1 MDQSLNSRKD
11 ALLAS
16 DQSLRLGNGA
26 GWPDHR
32 LLKSQHPLID
42 TENRVQGTSNGLQR
56 LGDAW
61 QTRCD
66 DPPAGA
72 ESLPPPLPWGSH
84 AQNPREED
92 DTEASAAHPTLSPA

>member
-42 TENRVQGTSNGLQR
+42 TENRVQGTSNGFQ
-56 LGDAW
+56 
-61 QTRCD
+61 
-66 DPPAGA
+66 
-72 ESLPPPLPWGSH
+72 
-84 AQNPREED
+84 
-92 DTEASAAHPTLSPA
+92 